1 MTKVRASSLGGLL
14 LLLGAVV
21 MELVGRDG
29 AVLLGPGLV
38 LLAGAGAGAAV
49 RARRPPAK

>member
-14 LLLGAVV
+14 LLVGAVA
-21 MELVGRDG
+21 MELLGRDG

-49 RARRPPAK
+49 KARQRP